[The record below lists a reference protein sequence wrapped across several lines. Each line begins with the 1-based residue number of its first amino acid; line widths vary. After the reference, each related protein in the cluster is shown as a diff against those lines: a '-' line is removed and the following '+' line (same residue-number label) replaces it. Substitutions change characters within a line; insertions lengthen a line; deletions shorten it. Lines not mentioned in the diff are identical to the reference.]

1 MILQIEDRAGLGP
14 EALAQA
20 QGQIMGKAM
29 QAPELANMLASF
41 QTNAPQLQVD
51 IDRVKAKSQ
60 GVSLTEVFDTLQVN
74 LGSLYVNDFNRFG
87 RTYRVMAQA
96 DAQFRMQA
104 EDIGML
110 KVRNAAGDMIPLSA
124 FATISAVSG
133 LS

>member
-1 MILQIEDRAGLGP
+1 
-14 EALAQA
+14 
-20 QGQIMGKAM
+20 MGKAM

-87 RTYRVMAQA
+87 RTYRVMAA

-104 EDIGML
+104 EDRHAQGAQCSG
-110 KVRNAAGDMIPLSA
+110 RHDPAERSRPS
-124 FATISAVSG
+124 SAVPAPTG
-133 LS
+133 

>member
-1 MILQIEDRAGLGP
+1 
-14 EALAQA
+14 
-20 QGQIMGKAM
+20 
-29 QAPELANMLASF
+29 
-41 QTNAPQLQVD
+41 
-51 IDRVKAKSQ
+51 VKAKSQ

-124 FATISAVSG
+124 FATIERSSG
-133 LS
+133 PDRVM